1 VNEPIRGPADNPPSY
16 DVRIGGA
23 TIPADSVERP
33 QRPARRHR
41 DRIPTMAQLQ
51 ALLQNGILVLPARYF
66 RGFFL
71 DLLV

>member
-1 VNEPIRGPADNPPSY
+1 MNEPIRGPADNIPSY
-16 DVRIGGA
+16 DVRIGGNA
-23 TIPADSVERP
+23 IPTEGVERP
-33 QRPARRHR
+33 RPARRHR
-41 DRIPTMAQLQ
+41 DRMPTLAQLQ